1 MNKKRDK
8 EKLSEVAYILKAIS
22 NEIRLSVILELQ
34 NTKEMNVSQLVKNIG
49 CEQSLL
55 SHHLTDMRAKGILN
69 CRKEGKKC
77 YYSLSNKHFSK
88 IISCIEKCQNCK

>member
-1 MNKKRDK
+1 MNKKSEQ

-22 NEIRLSVILELQ
+22 NEIRLSVISNLQ
-34 NTKEMNVSQLVKNIG
+34 NRDEMNVSELVKNIG

-77 YYSLSNKHFSK
+77 YYSLSSKHFSQ
-88 IISCIEKCQNCK
+88 IISCIEKCQDCK